1 LKICLR
7 RKNKQDYL
15 DGLFEVNSTN

>member
-15 DGLFEVNSTN
+15 DGLFEVNSTS